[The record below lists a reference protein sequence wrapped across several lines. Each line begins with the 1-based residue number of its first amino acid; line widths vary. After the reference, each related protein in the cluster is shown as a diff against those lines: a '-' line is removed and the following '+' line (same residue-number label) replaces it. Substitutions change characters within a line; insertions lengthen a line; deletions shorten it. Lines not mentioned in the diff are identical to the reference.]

1 MRTSKERLNET
12 LTKASHTAAF
22 LRDDLKEA
30 ISLICGDPMMQ
41 AELVRLKIQAV
52 HIAHRLS
59 RLVAA
64 IESELPQ
71 SDKITCD
78 LCGSTIQ
85 HVEAA
90 IEAGWIPSYFDGET
104 EVSQPVCPECSS
116 TRFDETLTLIREPGQ
131 FGSPGH
137 PHAGSGN
144 GPDRPSENLSEDGTT
159 GTPTE
164 QS

>member
-1 MRTSKERLNET
+1 MPMRTNKERLYEM

-30 ISLICGDPMMQ
+30 TSLNCGDPTMQ
-41 AELVRLKIQAV
+41 VEIARLKIQAV

-64 IESELPQ
+64 IEREPPQ

-78 LCGSTIQ
+78 LCGQTIQ

-90 IEAGWIPSYFDGET
+90 IEAGWIPSYFDGEA
-104 EVSQPVCPECSS
+104 EVCRAC
-116 TRFDETLTLIREPGQ
+116 
-131 FGSPGH
+131 
-137 PHAGSGN
+137 
-144 GPDRPSENLSEDGTT
+144 LSRMLQHTVRRDTDT
-159 GTPTE
+159 D
-164 QS
+164 S